1 MKKKQKQKQKIQKQ
15 KQKQKQSV
23 NVKIEIGKS
32 VLSKKRQYRKRQQN
46 VEQQQQPIQ
55 IQPPPV
61 YYQMTTNTGNT
72 EIVSALRNLQEEL
85 NKQRT
90 IQSLGSQ
97 RLLPPEISQP
107 TLADV
112 TADNMSFISQP
123 DQIENIATT
132 ADVIETVQAKP
143 FEPEYIPYP
152 VEQPRKFRPPEDILK
167 NITTLKTANK
177 PDIANAAEKLGYGTY
192 DELILLKKTDLIS
205 ILENEVA
212 QLKIVPVKRRSE
224 KSGEFTRPKT
234 ID

>member
-1 MKKKQKQKQKIQKQ
+1 MKKKKQKIQKQ

-32 VLSKKRQYRKRQQN
+32 VLSKRRQYRKRQQN

-55 IQPPPV
+55 IQPAPV

-90 IQSLGSQ
+90 IQPLGSQ
-97 RLLPPEISQP
+97 RLLPPEIPQP
-107 TLADV
+107 TLADM
-112 TADNMSFISQP
+112 TADNMSFISEPLPQEREITANT
-123 DQIENIATT
+123 IES
-132 ADVIETVQAKP
+132 VEAKP

-167 NITTLKTANK
+167 NMTTLRTANK
-177 PDIANAAEKLGYGTY
+177 PDIANAAEKLGYGNY
-192 DELILLKKTDLIS
+192 EELILYKKTDLIKM
-205 ILENEVA
+205 LENELQVIKFVSA
-212 QLKIVPVKRRSE
+212 GRRKSE

-234 ID
+234 IN